1 MKFGQNRL
9 NFEYMTVKKTTKA
22 VTKFFETKR
31 GTFEGL
37 QEASFMRSEKYLMDL
52 LKEENKSIS
61 YPIPPFVPLLLIWIF
76 VLLFPLATFL
86 DPSVITSPKINAKG
100 VVGFYVPF
108 CTTTLIFFLNQK
120 FLVPSCIFKKH
131 YIPFFIYNA
140 LLVIGAIFVREVA
153 FFLIERTPGEGITY
167 FFTSY
172 CFSNMKGGHFSF
184 ITVIL
189 FSILVGFVCGI
200 SVLYNIVVRHTLR
213 AFVQREQ
220 KNMALQY
227 ELDFLKNQLS
237 PHFLFN
243 TLNNISALI
252 QFDPKRAEESMAKLS
267 KLLRVMLYQTSDST
281 IPIKEEIDILKKYAD
296 LERLRLDPSYKL
308 EFTTDLETED
318 FQIAPLIAMP
328 LVENAIKH
336 SVNPNGPSFARIK
349 IVQKGNVVEFFTE
362 NSNFPRKK
370 KSNEGGLGLATFKKR
385 LELLYNGRYEYKT
398 SVEDNA
404 YKASLTIITDQTV

>member
-1 MKFGQNRL
+1 
-9 NFEYMTVKKTTKA
+9 MTIKRTAKA
-22 VTKFFETKR
+22 VTKLLESNR
-31 GTFEGL
+31 ETFEGI
-37 QEASFMRSEKYLMDL
+37 QEASFLRSEKFINDL
-52 LKEENKSIS
+52 LREEKKNFN

-86 DPSVITSPKINAKG
+86 DPSVITSPKINARG

-108 CTTTLIFFLNQK
+108 ITTTLIFFINQK

-131 YIPFFIYNA
+131 YIPFFIHNA

-153 FFLIERTPGEGITY
+153 FFLLERNSGEGITY

-184 ITVIL
+184 MTVVL

-200 SVLYNIVVRHTLR
+200 SVLYNVVLRQTLR
-213 AFVQREQ
+213 AFIKREQ
-220 KNMALQY
+220 KSMSLQY

-252 QFDPKRAEESMAKLS
+252 TIDPKRAEESMAKLS
-267 KLLRVMLYQTSDST
+267 KLLRITLYQTSDKT
-281 IPIKEEIDILKKYAD
+281 IALRDDIDILQKYAD
-296 LERLRLDPSYKL
+296 LERLRLDSNY
-308 EFTTDLETED
+308 DLQFDIQVENPE

-336 SVNPNGPSFARIK
+336 SLNPDGKSFAHIFIK
-349 IVQKGNVVEFFTE
+349 QEGDTLTIRTE
-362 NSNFPRKK
+362 NSNFPRKS
-370 KSNEGGLGLATFKKR
+370 KSNSSGLGIATFQKR
-385 LELLYNGRYEYKT
+385 LELLYSSAYKYKT
-398 SVEDNA
+398 SVEDGV
-404 YKASLTIITDQTV
+404 YKATLKIDTPQAPLDSD

>member
-1 MKFGQNRL
+1 
-9 NFEYMTVKKTTKA
+9 MTIKKTAKA
-22 VTKFFETKR
+22 VTKILENQR

-52 LKEENKSIS
+52 LKEETKSFN
-61 YPIPPFVPLLLIWIF
+61 YPIPPFVPLLLIWLF
-76 VLLFPLATFL
+76 VMLFPLATFL
-86 DPSVITSPKINAKG
+86 DPAVITSPKINARG
-100 VVGFYVPF
+100 VVGFYVPLI
-108 CTTTLIFFLNQK
+108 TTTLIFLINQK

-131 YIPFFIYNA
+131 YIPFVIHNA

-153 FFLIERTPGEGITY
+153 FFLIERNPGEGITY

-200 SVLYNIVVRHTLR
+200 SVLYNIVLRHTLR
-213 AFVQREQ
+213 AFLQREQ
-220 KNMALQY
+220 KSMALQY

-267 KLLRVMLYQTSDST
+267 KLLRVTLYQTSDRT
-281 IPIKEEIDILKKYAD
+281 IPIKEEIDILRKYAD
-296 LERLRLDPSYKL
+296 LEKLRLDSSYDLQFNVEL
-308 EFTTDLETED
+308 EDEN

-328 LVENAIKH
+328 LVENTIKH
-336 SVNPNGPSFARIK
+336 SVNPNGKSFAHIS
-349 IVQKGNVVEFFTE
+349 IEQKGNTAIFRTE

-385 LELLYNGRYEYKT
+385 LDLLYNGRYEYKT
-398 SVEDNA
+398 ETVDGT
-404 YKASLTIITDQTV
+404 YKATLTIVGVQAVQAND

>member
-1 MKFGQNRL
+1 
-9 NFEYMTVKKTTKA
+9 MTIKKTAKA
-22 VTKFFETKR
+22 VTKILENQR

-52 LKEENKSIS
+52 LKEETKSS
-61 YPIPPFVPLLLIWIF
+61 NYPIPPFVPLLLIWLF
-76 VLLFPLATFL
+76 VMLFPLATFL
-86 DPSVITSPKINAKG
+86 DPAVITSPKINARG
-100 VVGFYVPF
+100 VVGFYVPLI
-108 CTTTLIFFLNQK
+108 TTTLIFLINQK

-131 YIPFFIYNA
+131 YIPFVIHNA

-153 FFLIERTPGEGITY
+153 FFLIERNPGEGITY

-200 SVLYNIVVRHTLR
+200 SVLYNIVLRHTLR
-213 AFVQREQ
+213 AFLQREQ
-220 KNMALQY
+220 KSMALQY

-267 KLLRVMLYQTSDST
+267 KLLRVTLYQTSDST
-281 IPIKEEIDILKKYAD
+281 IPIKEEIDILRKYAD
-296 LERLRLDPSYKL
+296 LEKLRLDSSYDLQFNVEL
-308 EFTTDLETED
+308 EDEN

-328 LVENAIKH
+328 LVENTIKH
-336 SVNPNGPSFARIK
+336 SVNPNGKSFAHIS
-349 IVQKGNVVEFFTE
+349 IEQKGNTAIFRTE

-385 LELLYNGRYEYKT
+385 LDLLYNGRYEYKT
-398 SVEDNA
+398 EVVGDV
-404 YKASLTIITDQTV
+404 YKATLILVSDKTA

>member
-1 MKFGQNRL
+1 
-9 NFEYMTVKKTTKA
+9 MTIKKTAKA
-22 VTKFFETKR
+22 VTKILENQR

-52 LKEENKSIS
+52 LKEETKSS
-61 YPIPPFVPLLLIWIF
+61 NYPIPPFVPLLLIWLF
-76 VLLFPLATFL
+76 VMLFPLATFL
-86 DPSVITSPKINAKG
+86 DPAVITSPKINARG
-100 VVGFYVPF
+100 VVGFYVPLI
-108 CTTTLIFFLNQK
+108 TTTLIFLINQK

-131 YIPFFIYNA
+131 YIPFVIHNA

-153 FFLIERTPGEGITY
+153 FFLIERNPGEGITY

-200 SVLYNIVVRHTLR
+200 SVLYNIVLRHTLR
-213 AFVQREQ
+213 AFLQREQ
-220 KNMALQY
+220 KSMALQY

-281 IPIKEEIDILKKYAD
+281 IPIKEEIDILRKYAD
-296 LERLRLDPSYKL
+296 LEKLRLDSSYDLQFNVEL
-308 EFTTDLETED
+308 EDEN

-328 LVENAIKH
+328 LVENTIKH
-336 SVNPNGPSFARIK
+336 SVNPNGKSFAHIS
-349 IVQKGNVVEFFTE
+349 IEQKGNTAIFRIE

-385 LELLYNGRYEYKT
+385 LDLLYNGRYEYKT
-398 SVEDNA
+398 ETVDGT
-404 YKASLTIITDQTV
+404 YKATLTIVGVQAVQAND

>member
-1 MKFGQNRL
+1 
-9 NFEYMTVKKTTKA
+9 MTIKKTAKA
-22 VTKFFETKR
+22 VTKILENQR

-52 LKEENKSIS
+52 LKEETKSS
-61 YPIPPFVPLLLIWIF
+61 NYPIPPFVPLLLIWLF
-76 VLLFPLATFL
+76 VMLFPLATFL
-86 DPSVITSPKINAKG
+86 DPAVITSPKINARG
-100 VVGFYVPF
+100 VVGFYVPLI
-108 CTTTLIFFLNQK
+108 TTTLIFLINQK

-131 YIPFFIYNA
+131 YIPFVIHNA

-153 FFLIERTPGEGITY
+153 FFLIERNPGEGITY

-200 SVLYNIVVRHTLR
+200 SVLYNIVLRHTLR
-213 AFVQREQ
+213 AFLQREQ
-220 KNMALQY
+220 KSMALQY

-267 KLLRVMLYQTSDST
+267 KLLRVTLYQTSDRT
-281 IPIKEEIDILKKYAD
+281 IPIKEEIDILRKYAD
-296 LERLRLDPSYKL
+296 LEKLRLDSSYDLQFNVEL
-308 EFTTDLETED
+308 EDENFL
-318 FQIAPLIAMP
+318 IAPLIAMP
-328 LVENAIKH
+328 LVENTIKH
-336 SVNPNGPSFARIK
+336 SVNPNGKSFAHIS
-349 IVQKGNVVEFFTE
+349 IEQKGNTAIFRTE

-385 LELLYNGRYEYKT
+385 LDLLYNGRYEYKT
-398 SVEDNA
+398 ETVDGT
-404 YKASLTIITDQTV
+404 YKATLTIVGVQAAQAND

>member
-1 MKFGQNRL
+1 
-9 NFEYMTVKKTTKA
+9 MTIKKTAKA
-22 VTKFFETKR
+22 VTKILENQR

-52 LKEENKSIS
+52 LKEETKSS
-61 YPIPPFVPLLLIWIF
+61 NYPIPPFVPLLLIWLF
-76 VLLFPLATFL
+76 VMLFPLATFL
-86 DPSVITSPKINAKG
+86 DPAVITSPKINARG
-100 VVGFYVPF
+100 VVGFYVPLI
-108 CTTTLIFFLNQK
+108 TTTLIFLINQK

-131 YIPFFIYNA
+131 YIPFVIHNA

-153 FFLIERTPGEGITY
+153 FFLIERNPGEGITY

-200 SVLYNIVVRHTLR
+200 SVLYNIVLRHTLR
-213 AFVQREQ
+213 AFLQREQ
-220 KNMALQY
+220 KSMALQY

-267 KLLRVMLYQTSDST
+267 KLLRVTLYQTSDRT
-281 IPIKEEIDILKKYAD
+281 IPIKEEIDILRKYAD
-296 LERLRLDPSYKL
+296 LEKLRLDSSYDLQFNVEL
-308 EFTTDLETED
+308 EDEN

-328 LVENAIKH
+328 LVENTIKH
-336 SVNPNGPSFARIK
+336 SVNPNGKSFAHIS
-349 IVQKGNVVEFFTE
+349 IEQKGNTAIFRTE

-385 LELLYNGRYEYKT
+385 LDLLYNGRYEYKT
-398 SVEDNA
+398 ETVDGT
-404 YKASLTIITDQTV
+404 YKATLTIVGVQAAQAND

>member
-1 MKFGQNRL
+1 
-9 NFEYMTVKKTTKA
+9 MTIKKTAKA
-22 VTKFFETKR
+22 VTKILENQR

-52 LKEENKSIS
+52 LKEETKSS
-61 YPIPPFVPLLLIWIF
+61 NYPIPPFVPLLLIWLF
-76 VLLFPLATFL
+76 VMLFPLATFL
-86 DPSVITSPKINAKG
+86 DPAVITSPKINARG
-100 VVGFYVPF
+100 VVGFYVPLI
-108 CTTTLIFFLNQK
+108 TTTLIFLINQK

-131 YIPFFIYNA
+131 YIPFVIHNA

-153 FFLIERTPGEGITY
+153 FFLIERNPGEGITY

-200 SVLYNIVVRHTLR
+200 SVLYNIVLRHTLR
-213 AFVQREQ
+213 AFIQREQ

-267 KLLRVMLYQTSDST
+267 KLLRVTLYQTSDRT
-281 IPIKEEIDILKKYAD
+281 IPIKEEIDILRKYAD
-296 LERLRLDPSYKL
+296 LEKLRLDSSYDLQFNVEL
-308 EFTTDLETED
+308 EDEN

-328 LVENAIKH
+328 LVENTIKH
-336 SVNPNGPSFARIK
+336 SVNPNGKSFAHIS
-349 IVQKGNVVEFFTE
+349 IEQKGNTAIFRTE

-385 LELLYNGRYEYKT
+385 LDLLYNGRYEYKT
-398 SVEDNA
+398 ETVDGT
-404 YKASLTIITDQTV
+404 YKATLTIVGVQAAQAND

>member
-1 MKFGQNRL
+1 
-9 NFEYMTVKKTTKA
+9 MTIKKTAKA
-22 VTKFFETKR
+22 VTKILENQR

-52 LKEENKSIS
+52 LKEETKSS
-61 YPIPPFVPLLLIWIF
+61 NYPIPPFVPLLLIWLF
-76 VLLFPLATFL
+76 VMLFPLATFL
-86 DPSVITSPKINAKG
+86 DPAVITSPKINARG
-100 VVGFYVPF
+100 VVGFYVPLI
-108 CTTTLIFFLNQK
+108 TTTLIFLINQK

-131 YIPFFIYNA
+131 YIPFVIHNA

-153 FFLIERTPGEGITY
+153 FFLIERNPGEGITY

-200 SVLYNIVVRHTLR
+200 SVLYNIVLRHTLR

-267 KLLRVMLYQTSDST
+267 KLLRVTLYQTSDRT
-281 IPIKEEIDILKKYAD
+281 IPIKEEIDILRKYAD
-296 LERLRLDPSYKL
+296 LEKLRLDSSYDLQFNVEL
-308 EFTTDLETED
+308 EDEN

-328 LVENAIKH
+328 LVENTIKH
-336 SVNPNGPSFARIK
+336 SVNPNGKSFAHIS
-349 IVQKGNVVEFFTE
+349 IEQKGNTAIFRTE

-385 LELLYNGRYEYKT
+385 LDLLYNGRYEYKT
-398 SVEDNA
+398 ETVDGT
-404 YKASLTIITDQTV
+404 YKATLTIVGVQAVQAND

>member
-1 MKFGQNRL
+1 
-9 NFEYMTVKKTTKA
+9 MTIKKTAKA
-22 VTKFFETKR
+22 VTKILENQR

-52 LKEENKSIS
+52 LKEETKSS
-61 YPIPPFVPLLLIWIF
+61 NYPIPPFVPLLLIWLF
-76 VLLFPLATFL
+76 VMLFPLATFL
-86 DPSVITSPKINAKG
+86 DPAVITSPKINARG
-100 VVGFYVPF
+100 VVGFYVPLI
-108 CTTTLIFFLNQK
+108 TTTLIFLINQK

-131 YIPFFIYNA
+131 YIPFVIHNA

-153 FFLIERTPGEGITY
+153 FFLIERNPGEGITY

-200 SVLYNIVVRHTLR
+200 SVLYNIVLRHTLR
-213 AFVQREQ
+213 AFLQREQ
-220 KNMALQY
+220 KSMALQY

-267 KLLRVMLYQTSDST
+267 KLLRVTLYQTSDRT
-281 IPIKEEIDILKKYAD
+281 IPIKEEIDILRKYAD
-296 LERLRLDPSYKL
+296 LEKLRLDSSYDLQFNVGL
-308 EFTTDLETED
+308 EDQN

-328 LVENAIKH
+328 LVENTIKH
-336 SVNPNGPSFARIK
+336 SVNPNGKSFAHIS
-349 IVQKGNVVEFFTE
+349 IEQKGNTAIFRTE

-385 LELLYNGRYEYKT
+385 LDLLYNGRYEYKT
-398 SVEDNA
+398 EVVGDV
-404 YKASLTIITDQTV
+404 YKATLILVSDKTA

>member
-1 MKFGQNRL
+1 
-9 NFEYMTVKKTTKA
+9 MTIKKTAKA
-22 VTKFFETKR
+22 VTKILENQR

-52 LKEENKSIS
+52 LKEETKSS
-61 YPIPPFVPLLLIWIF
+61 NYPIPPFVPLLLIWLF
-76 VLLFPLATFL
+76 VMLFPLATFL
-86 DPSVITSPKINAKG
+86 DPAVITSPKINARG
-100 VVGFYVPF
+100 VVGFYVPLI
-108 CTTTLIFFLNQK
+108 TTTLIFLINQK

-131 YIPFFIYNA
+131 YIPFVIHNA

-153 FFLIERTPGEGITY
+153 FFLIERNPGEGITY

-200 SVLYNIVVRHTLR
+200 SVLYNIVLRHTLR
-213 AFVQREQ
+213 AFLQREQ
-220 KNMALQY
+220 KSMALQY

-281 IPIKEEIDILKKYAD
+281 IPIKEEIDILRKYAD
-296 LERLRLDPSYKL
+296 LEKLRLDSSYDLQFNVEL
-308 EFTTDLETED
+308 EDEN

-328 LVENAIKH
+328 LVENTIKH
-336 SVNPNGPSFARIK
+336 SVNPNGKSFAHIS
-349 IVQKGNVVEFFTE
+349 IEQKGNTAIFRTE

-385 LELLYNGRYEYKT
+385 LDLLYNGHYEYKT
-398 SVEDNA
+398 ETVDGT
-404 YKASLTIITDQTV
+404 YKATLTIIGVQAVQAND

>member
-1 MKFGQNRL
+1 
-9 NFEYMTVKKTTKA
+9 MTIKRTAKA
-22 VTKFFETKR
+22 VTKLLESNRETL
-31 GTFEGL
+31 EGM
-37 QEASFMRSEKYLMDL
+37 QEASFLRSEKFFREL
-52 LKEENKSIS
+52 LREEKKSFN
-61 YPIPPFVPLLLIWIF
+61 YPIPPFVPLLLIWLFII
-76 VLLFPLATFL
+76 LFPLATFL
-86 DPSVITSPKINAKG
+86 DPAVITSPKINARG
-100 VVGFYVPF
+100 VIGFYVPLI
-108 CTTTLIFFLNQK
+108 TTTLIFLVNQK

-131 YIPFFIYNA
+131 YIPFFIHNA

-153 FFLIERTPGEGITY
+153 FFLLDRNPGEGISY

-172 CFSNMKGGHFSF
+172 CFSNMKGGHFS
-184 ITVIL
+184 IWTVFL

-200 SVLYNIVVRHTLR
+200 SVLYNVVLRQTLR
-213 AFVQREQ
+213 TFILREQ

-281 IPIKEEIDILKKYAD
+281 IPIKEEIDILEKYAD

-336 SVNPNGPSFARIK
+336 SVNPDGPSFARINIK
-349 IVQKGNVVEFFTE
+349 QKKNVVEFHTE

-385 LELLYNGRYEYKT
+385 LDLLYSGHYEYKT
-398 SVEDNA
+398 TVEDNV
-404 YKASLTIITDQTV
+404 YKASLTIITDQPIQAND

>member
-1 MKFGQNRL
+1 
-9 NFEYMTVKKTTKA
+9 MTIKKTAKA
-22 VTKFFETKR
+22 VTKILENQR

-52 LKEENKSIS
+52 LKEETKSS
-61 YPIPPFVPLLLIWIF
+61 NYPIPPFVPLLLIWLF
-76 VLLFPLATFL
+76 VMLFPLATFL
-86 DPSVITSPKINAKG
+86 DPAVITSPKINARG
-100 VVGFYVPF
+100 VVGFYVPLI
-108 CTTTLIFFLNQK
+108 TTTLIFLINQK

-131 YIPFFIYNA
+131 YIPFVIHNA

-153 FFLIERTPGEGITY
+153 FFLIERNPGEGITY

-200 SVLYNIVVRHTLR
+200 SVLYNIVLRHTLR
-213 AFVQREQ
+213 AFLQREQ
-220 KNMALQY
+220 KSMALQY

-281 IPIKEEIDILKKYAD
+281 IPIKEEIDILRKYAD
-296 LERLRLDPSYKL
+296 LEKLRLDSSYDLQFNVEL
-308 EFTTDLETED
+308 EDEN

-328 LVENAIKH
+328 LVENTIKH
-336 SVNPNGPSFARIK
+336 SVNPNGKSFAHIS
-349 IVQKGNVVEFFTE
+349 IEQKGNTAIFRTE

-385 LELLYNGRYEYKT
+385 LDLLYNGRYEYKT
-398 SVEDNA
+398 ETVDGT
-404 YKASLTIITDQTV
+404 YKATLTIVGVQAVQAND

>member
-1 MKFGQNRL
+1 
-9 NFEYMTVKKTTKA
+9 MTVKKTAKA

-31 GTFEGL
+31 GTFEDL

-120 FLVPSCIFKKH
+120 FLIPSCIFKKH

-184 ITVIL
+184 VTVLL

-200 SVLYNIVVRHTLR
+200 SVLYNILLRHTLR
-213 AFVQREQ
+213 AFVHREQ
-220 KNMALQY
+220 KNMVLQY

-252 QFDPKRAEESMAKLS
+252 SIDPKRAEEAMSKLS
-267 KLLRVMLYQTSDST
+267 KLLRITLYQTSDKT
-281 IPIKEEIDILKKYAD
+281 IPIQEDIDILQKYAD
-296 LERLRLDPSYKL
+296 LEKLRLNSDYDLKFDIQL
-308 EFTTDLETED
+308 EDSN

-336 SVNPNGPSFARIK
+336 SVNPSGKSFAHIFIRQEGT
-349 IVQKGNVVEFFTE
+349 IVTIQTE
-362 NSNFPRKK
+362 NSNFPRKS
-370 KSNEGGLGLATFKKR
+370 KSNSSGLGIATFQKR
-385 LELLYNGRYEYKT
+385 LELLYRSAYEYKT
-398 SVEDNA
+398 SVEGDV
-404 YKASLTIITDQTV
+404 YKAILKINTLNSPLSSN

>member
-1 MKFGQNRL
+1 MR
-9 NFEYMTVKKTTKA
+9 VKKTTKA
-22 VTKFFETKR
+22 LSNFFETKR
-31 GTFEGL
+31 ETFEGI
-37 QEASFMRSEKYLMDL
+37 QEASFLRSEKLINDL
-52 LKEENKSIS
+52 LREEKKSFN
-61 YPIPPFVPLLLIWIF
+61 YPIPPFIPLLLIWIF

-86 DPSVITSPKINAKG
+86 DPSVVTSPKINARG

-131 YIPFFIYNA
+131 YIPFVIHNTI
-140 LLVIGAIFVREVA
+140 LVIGTIFVREIA
-153 FFLIERTPGEGITY
+153 FFLLERNPGEGITY

-184 ITVIL
+184 MTVLL

-200 SVLYNIVVRHTLR
+200 SILYNIVLRHTLR
-213 AFVQREQ
+213 AFLQREQ

-252 QFDPKRAEESMAKLS
+252 QFDPKRAEESMSKLS
-267 KLLRVMLYQTSDST
+267 KLLRMMLYQTSDKT
-281 IPIKEEIDILKKYAD
+281 IPINEDIDILQKYAD
-296 LERLRLDPSYKL
+296 LEKLRLDQNYDLKFDIKL
-308 EFTTDLETED
+308 EDPN
-318 FQIAPLIAMP
+318 FQIIPLVAMP

-336 SVNPNGPSFARIK
+336 SVNPDGKSFAHIS
-349 IVQKGNVVEFFTE
+349 IVQEGSKVTYKTE
-362 NSNFPRKK
+362 NSNFPRKA
-370 KSNEGGLGLATFKKR
+370 KSNAGGLGLATFSKR
-385 LELLYNGRYEYKT
+385 LELFYRSNFKYET
-398 SVEDNA
+398 SVKDGVYTAVLEIN
-404 YKASLTIITDQTV
+404 TD

>member
-1 MKFGQNRL
+1 
-9 NFEYMTVKKTTKA
+9 MTIKKTAKA
-22 VTKFFETKR
+22 VTKILENQR

-52 LKEENKSIS
+52 LKEETKSS
-61 YPIPPFVPLLLIWIF
+61 NYPIPPFVPLLLIWLF
-76 VLLFPLATFL
+76 VMLFPLATFL
-86 DPSVITSPKINAKG
+86 DPAVITSPKINARG
-100 VVGFYVPF
+100 VVGFYVPLI
-108 CTTTLIFFLNQK
+108 TTTLIFLINQK

-131 YIPFFIYNA
+131 YIPFVIHNA

-153 FFLIERTPGEGITY
+153 FFLIERNPGEGITY

-200 SVLYNIVVRHTLR
+200 SVLYNIVLRHTLR
-213 AFVQREQ
+213 AFLQREQ
-220 KNMALQY
+220 KSMALQY

-267 KLLRVMLYQTSDST
+267 KLLRVTLYQTSDRT
-281 IPIKEEIDILKKYAD
+281 IPIKEEIDILRKYAD
-296 LERLRLDPSYKL
+296 LEKLRLDSSYDLQFNVEL
-308 EFTTDLETED
+308 EDEN

-328 LVENAIKH
+328 LVENTIKH
-336 SVNPNGPSFARIK
+336 SVNPNGKSFAYIS
-349 IVQKGNVVEFFTE
+349 IEQKGNTAIFRTE

-385 LELLYNGRYEYKT
+385 LDLLYNGHYEYKT
-398 SVEDNA
+398 ETVDGT
-404 YKASLTIITDQTV
+404 YKATLTIIGVQAVQAND